1 MCIRDS
7 LYSVLWEPHISE
19 KISVVGER
27 SNQYA
32 FKVASDATKFEIKR
46 AVETIF
52 QVSVENVTTLNVKGK
67 VKRTFRGMSRSKN
80 WKKAYVRVAEGQEID
95 FVEGVG

>member
-1 MCIRDS
+1 MNPDR
-7 LYSVLWEPHISE
+7 LYSVLREPHISE

-32 FKVASDATKFEIKR
+32 FKVASDATKFESKQ

-52 QVSVENVTTLNVKGK
+52 EVSVENVTTVNVKGK
-67 VKRTFRGMSRSKN
+67 VKRTVRGMSRSKN
-80 WKKAYVRVAEGQEID
+80 WKKAYVRVADGQEID
-95 FVEGVG
+95 FIEGVG

>member
-1 MCIRDS
+1 MNPDR
-7 LYSVLWEPHISE
+7 LYSVLREPHISE

-32 FKVASDATKFEIKR
+32 FKVASDATKFEIKQ

-52 QVSVENVTTLNVKGK
+52 EVSVEKVTTLNVKGK

-80 WKKAYVRVAEGQEID
+80 WKKAYVRVADGQEID
-95 FVEGVG
+95 FIEGVG

>member
-1 MCIRDS
+1 MNPDR
-7 LYSVLWEPHISE
+7 LYSVLREPHISE

-67 VKRTFRGMSRSKN
+67 VKRTFRGMWRSKN
-80 WKKAYVRVAEGQEID
+80 WKKAYVRVADGQEID
-95 FVEGVG
+95 FIEGVG

>member
-1 MCIRDS
+1 MNPDR
-7 LYSVLWEPHISE
+7 LYSVLREPHISE

-32 FKVASDATKFEIKR
+32 FKVASNATKFEIKR

-67 VKRTFRGMSRSKN
+67 VKRTFRGMSRSRN

>member
-1 MCIRDS
+1 MSPDR
-7 LYSVLWEPHISE
+7 LYNVLREPHISE
-19 KISVVGER
+19 KVSVMGER

-52 QVSVENVTTLNVKGK
+52 EVSVENVTTLNVKGK
-67 VKRTFRGMSRSKN
+67 IKRTLRGPSRSKN
-80 WKKAYVRVAEGQEID
+80 WKKAYVQVAEGQEID
-95 FVEGVG
+95 FTEGAG

>member
-1 MCIRDS
+1 MNPDR
-7 LYSVLWEPHISE
+7 LYSVLREPHISE

-46 AVETIF
+46 AVATNF

-67 VKRTFRGMSRSKN
+67 VKRTFRGMSRSRN

-95 FVEGVG
+95 FIEGVG

>member
-1 MCIRDS
+1 MNPDR
-7 LYSVLWEPHISE
+7 LYSVLREPHISE

-32 FKVASDATKFEIKR
+32 FKVASDATKFEIKQ

-52 QVSVENVTTLNVKGK
+52 EVSVENVTTVNVKGK

-80 WKKAYVRVAEGQEID
+80 WKKAYVWVADGQEID
-95 FVEGVG
+95 FIEGVG